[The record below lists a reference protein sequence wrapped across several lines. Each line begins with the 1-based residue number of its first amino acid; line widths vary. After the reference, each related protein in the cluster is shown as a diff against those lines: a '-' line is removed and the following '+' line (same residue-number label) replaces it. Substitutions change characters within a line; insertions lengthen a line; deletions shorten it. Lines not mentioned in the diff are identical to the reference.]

1 MPPDRPRLWESVKR
15 ALGGAPTEPVPT
27 PDDLPFLSSEDADAA
42 SPPAPVRLPP
52 EDLGF
57 PAAAP
62 PEPPARAESAP
73 PEAPPEPSHG
83 IPEPEPPAPE
93 AASPPG
99 PQGPRLARGLASFSR
114 RNADREKKF
123 RHILSDGDT
132 AKKK

>member
-42 SPPAPVRLPP
+42 SPPAPVRPPP

-57 PAAAP
+57 PAAP
-62 PEPPARAESAP
+62 PETPATLEFAP
-73 PEAPPEPSHG
+73 PEAAPEPSHG

-93 AASPPG
+93 AGSAR
-99 PQGPRLARGLASFSR
+99 GPRLARGLASFSR

-123 RHILSDGDT
+123 RHILSDGDSG
-132 AKKK
+132 KKK